1 MSERAVELAEKVI
14 RLVIDKCNNSQNQ
27 LACFERYRASNV
39 RHALEVL
46 CGKKKSTDVY
56 KPGVVLS
63 VLLQFCGEFNESE
76 WAVFWDAYKFYYK
89 SIVISARQ
97 NLMKNHPVMVEYR
110 KRRVRKYNPRR
121 RRSYGDRSV
130 F

>member
-1 MSERAVELAEKVI
+1 MTDRAVELAEKVI

-27 LACFERYRASNV
+27 LACFERYRLSNV

-63 VLLQFCGEFNESE
+63 VLLQFCGKFDESE
-76 WAVFWDAYKFYYK
+76 WAVFWDAYRFYYK
-89 SIVISARQ
+89 SMITPNIRSM
-97 NLMKNHPVMVEYR
+97 LSNHPIRIAFR
-110 KRRVRKYNPRR
+110 KKRGYKPRPR

>member
-27 LACFERYRASNV
+27 LACFERYHVSNL

-63 VLLQFCGEFNESE
+63 VLLQFCGELDESE
-76 WAVFWDAYKFYYK
+76 WTVFWIAYHFYYK
-89 SIVISARQ
+89 SLVTPI
-97 NLMKNHPVMVEYR
+97 R
-110 KRRVRKYNPRR
+110 KKLIRRLSLHVSSEDPNNP
-121 RRSYGDRSV
+121 S
-130 F
+130 